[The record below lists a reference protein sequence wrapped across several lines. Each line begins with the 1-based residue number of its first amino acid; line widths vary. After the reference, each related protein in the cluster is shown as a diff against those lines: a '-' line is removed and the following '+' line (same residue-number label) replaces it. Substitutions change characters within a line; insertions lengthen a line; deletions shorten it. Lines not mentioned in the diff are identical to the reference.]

1 MNLVLIETGGNQSF
15 IFASNKMRECVG
27 ASELIARVGTR
38 FVLEA
43 VQDIGGPEL
52 WSNSS
57 DERRN
62 SLRDK
67 LCNSDVDGSN
77 PVEVILAVSGKTLLL
92 TRDEIIGRRIVSSVT
107 QRALK
112 EAPGLDVRG
121 VVSGTLDLEQQS
133 IHHAIKSVHNQFE
146 IAKSRITD
154 PSSRFLRLPII
165 AECTTSGLPAS
176 RWTNDSDR
184 LPQDESG
191 PRSALSLK
199 KLAAR
204 AGWQDRL
211 KDLLAVY
218 QVTARLP
225 YSTMEIEK
233 LDCDWLAIIHADG
246 NGIGQVFLNL
256 EKYVH
261 SEAKELSAWNRDYIN
276 QLRGFSLAL
285 DECTEKAFCRSLQV
299 LRLRNGVTP
308 IVPLVLGGDDLTVV
322 CDGKQALLFTK
333 KFIDCFEEET
343 ARNPEVKRILHNGL
357 TTCAGVA
364 IVKPH
369 FPFFVGYQLA
379 EELLKSAK
387 KLKPQS
393 AIDFHMHYGSG
404 GSNHER
410 ILRELTV
417 DRGETRLMARPYL
430 VGHVDAPQ
438 GRTWEDLAHRV
449 EAVRARDDEHRRRLP
464 NTMLHDLREGLF
476 LGREAAEARMRLIRE
491 RYRPYIDPILVDDNL
506 FWLDGQQHV
515 TGLLDAIDAAEFW
528 EGQP

>member
-1 MNLVLIETGGNQSF
+1 VNLVLIETGGNQAF

-43 VQDIGGPEL
+43 VQGIGGPEL

-62 SLRDK
+62 FLRDK
-67 LCNSDVDGSN
+67 LCNSEVDGSN

-146 IAKSRITD
+146 IVKSRITG

-256 EKYVH
+256 EKY
-261 SEAKELSAWNRDYIN
+261 
-276 QLRGFSLAL
+276 
-285 DECTEKAFCRSLQV
+285 
-299 LRLRNGVTP
+299 
-308 IVPLVLGGDDLTVV
+308 
-322 CDGKQALLFTK
+322 
-333 KFIDCFEEET
+333 
-343 ARNPEVKRILHNGL
+343 EV
-357 TTCAGVA
+357 
-364 IVKPH
+364 
-369 FPFFVGYQLA
+369 
-379 EELLKSAK
+379 
-387 KLKPQS
+387 
-393 AIDFHMHYGSG
+393 
-404 GSNHER
+404 
-410 ILRELTV
+410 
-417 DRGETRLMARPYL
+417 RP
-430 VGHVDAPQ
+430 
-438 GRTWEDLAHRV
+438 
-449 EAVRARDDEHRRRLP
+449 
-464 NTMLHDLREGLF
+464 
-476 LGREAAEARMRLIRE
+476 
-491 RYRPYIDPILVDDNL
+491 
-506 FWLDGQQHV
+506 
-515 TGLLDAIDAAEFW
+515 
-528 EGQP
+528 